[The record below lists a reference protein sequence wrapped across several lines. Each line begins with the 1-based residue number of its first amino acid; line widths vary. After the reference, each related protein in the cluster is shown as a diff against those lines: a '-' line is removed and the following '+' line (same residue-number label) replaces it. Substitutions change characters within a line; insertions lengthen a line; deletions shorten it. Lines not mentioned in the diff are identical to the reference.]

1 MKVSNQVQIDS
12 VHSRAI
18 CDEIGERLRTIL
30 RPTETGLPA
39 RLQIL
44 IDRLADQ
51 DRQMAPSIVPK
62 LDDMI
67 CQPAPTVSRAA

>member
-30 RPTETGLPA
+30 RPTATGLPA
-39 RLQIL
+39 RLQFL
-44 IDRLADQ
+44 IDRLAYQ
-51 DRQMAPSIVPK
+51 DRQRAALTVPE
-62 LDDMI
+62 LDNI
-67 CQPAPTVSRAA
+67 IWEPAPTVSRAA